1 MPLSFRNLSRVA
13 LDWLR
18 NADLAL
24 LLGLLVAVLGLWL
37 FLELADEVMEGET
50 HAADER
56 LLLAL
61 RNPAD
66 PADPLGPPWVEE
78 AVRDL
83 TALGGVAI
91 LTLMIAAVVG
101 YLLITRKYQAMWLV
115 LIATGGGQLLSWLLK
130 DWFDRPRP
138 ELVAHLV
145 QVSSPSFP
153 SGHALMSAV
162 VYLTLGALLAR
173 LADQRRVKLYFLAVA
188 ALLTLLVG
196 LSRVYLGVHYPTD
209 VLAGW
214 SAGLVWATLCWLA
227 ARSLQ
232 RRGAVERSAAG
243 EGA

>member
-1 MPLSFRNLSRVA
+1 
-13 LDWLR
+13 
-18 NADLAL
+18 
-24 LLGLLVAVLGLWL
+24 
-37 FLELADEVMEGET
+37 
-50 HAADER
+50 
-56 LLLAL
+56 
-61 RNPAD
+61 
-66 PADPLGPPWVEE
+66 
-78 AVRDL
+78 
-83 TALGGVAI
+83 
-91 LTLMIAAVVG
+91 
-101 YLLITRKYQAMWLV
+101 
-115 LIATGGGQLLSWLLK
+115 
-130 DWFDRPRP
+130 
-138 ELVAHLV
+138 
-145 QVSSPSFP
+145 
-153 SGHALMSAV
+153 MSAV